1 MQTQSRLSYFQL
13 SIFYTLH
20 WGPHFLDQYFLIFFF
35 DRNQIRKPSLPK
47 LKGSKTH
54 LLLLYFKLNQISP
67 LIYLL
72 TIGRCDCH
80 LLIMIQAI
88 IVLLFYKH
96 RIGTMYIVSFTIF
109 FIDLNFNLFAFQS
122 YLLICFKCVS
132 VSGCDFACTR
142 ALVASLPKSK
152 NLFQPINEASMLNIS
167 QFNAAFVRHAVTLSV
182 CFSIKRYA
190 VARKDAQQ
198 AHFLG
203 SRPNV
208 PLYTTFHRSIYYV
221 HNPINML
228 RIEN

>member
-13 SIFYTLH
+13 SIFHTLH
-20 WGPHFLDQYFLIFFF
+20 SGPHFLDQYFLIFFF

-54 LLLLYFKLNQISP
+54 LLLLQLNQISP

-96 RIGTMYIVSFTIF
+96 RIGTMYIVSFTIC

-122 YLLICFKCVS
+122 YLLICFKCV
-132 VSGCDFACTR
+132 C
-142 ALVASLPKSK
+142 L
-152 NLFQPINEASMLNIS
+152 
-167 QFNAAFVRHAVTLSV
+167 AVTLLVRVRQSLV
-182 CFSIKRYA
+182 YEIKKTFSTNQRGIDAKCFIA
-190 VARKDAQQ
+190 
-198 AHFLG
+198 
-203 SRPNV
+203 
-208 PLYTTFHRSIYYV
+208 
-221 HNPINML
+221 
-228 RIEN
+228 

>member
-1 MQTQSRLSYFQL
+1 MQHANTVKTFV
-13 SIFYTLH
+13 
-20 WGPHFLDQYFLIFFF
+20 FLAQYFLHITLGTTFSRLVFSYLF
-35 DRNQIRKPSLPK
+35 SDRNQIRKPSLPK

-96 RIGTMYIVSFTIF
+96 RIGTMYIVSFTIC

-142 ALVASLPKSK
+142 ALVASLRNQKT
-152 NLFQPINEASMLNIS
+152 I
-167 QFNAAFVRHAVTLSV
+167 FNQSTRHR
-182 CFSIKRYA
+182 C
-190 VARKDAQQ
+190 
-198 AHFLG
+198 
-203 SRPNV
+203 
-208 PLYTTFHRSIYYV
+208 
-221 HNPINML
+221 
-228 RIEN
+228 

>member
-20 WGPHFLDQYFLIFFF
+20 SGPHFLDQYFLIFFFF

-54 LLLLYFKLNQISP
+54 LLLLQLNQISP

-96 RIGTMYIVSFTIF
+96 RIGTMYIVSFTIC

-122 YLLICFKCVS
+122 YLLICFKCV
-132 VSGCDFACTR
+132 C
-142 ALVASLPKSK
+142 L
-152 NLFQPINEASMLNIS
+152 
-167 QFNAAFVRHAVTLSV
+167 AVTLLVRVRQSLV
-182 CFSIKRYA
+182 YEIKKPFSTNQRGIDAKCFI
-190 VARKDAQQ
+190 V
-198 AHFLG
+198 
-203 SRPNV
+203 
-208 PLYTTFHRSIYYV
+208 
-221 HNPINML
+221 
-228 RIEN
+228 